1 MAREQEEERAKGH
14 DRGEEQNETGKK
26 QTEDSK
32 KKDKQHEDSGEAPPD
47 IEQPAPVSSRGR
59 TYYFTVP
66 IRPMSGQIPEEF
78 LERLTLYYSL
88 YGIVFAIVGAIAIVL
103 PLVFGVGVEALVAWL
118 LVLGGS
124 VTLLMFLLICGAP
137 GTTAFCFLSAL
148 HLAAGIYLL
157 IRPPST
163 ISHLL
168 LLLAGW
174 FILHGVLKIIM
185 AISVRKITTW
195 PVVLVSGIISMVLAF
210 VILALTSK
218 VGLELVSIT
227 FGADLALTGV
237 SLLLIAIMGF
247 LGKGSRSVSDADLIN
262 EPLLGGGGHAATSA

>member
-1 MAREQEEERAKGH
+1 MAREQEEERAQGQ
-14 DRGEEQNETGKK
+14 DRGEEQSEGGKK

-88 YGIVFAIVGAIAIVL
+88 YGLVFAIVGAIAIVL
-103 PLVFGVGVEALVAWL
+103 PLVFGVGVEVLVAWL

-137 GTTAFCFLSAL
+137 GTTAFFFLSAL

-163 ISHLL
+163 LSHLL

-174 FILHGVLKIIM
+174 FVLHGVLKIIM

-195 PVVLVSGIISMVLAF
+195 PVVLVSGIISIVLAF

-218 VGLELVSIT
+218 VGIELVSIT
-227 FGADLALTGV
+227 FGADLAITGV

-247 LGKGSRSVSDADLIN
+247 LGKGNRSVSDADLLN
-262 EPLLGGGGHAATSA
+262 EPFLGGGGHAATSA